1 MVKDVGLWKKV
12 GNFSVLLLRSFRYTQ
27 MISLIGEYDCKVDSK
42 GRFMFPAGLRKQLG
56 DAFDKGFVL
65 NRNLH
70 RKCLVL
76 YSIDEWNKLN
86 KKLKGLNR
94 LIAKEDML
102 VRRILGGATPVE
114 ADSAGRLLIPKPLS
128 EYAGLKTEVKVL
140 GSNNVVE
147 IWDKAAYDAIMNED
161 IDMESLAEDVLSKL
175 NFSDDDE

>member
-1 MVKDVGLWKKV
+1 
-12 GNFSVLLLRSFRYTQ
+12 
-27 MISLIGEYDCKVDSK
+27 
-42 GRFMFPAGLRKQLG
+42 MFPAGLRKQLG
-56 DAFDKGFVL
+56 DSFDKGFVL

-102 VRRILGGATPVE
+102 VRRILGGATPIE
-114 ADSAGRLLIPKPLS
+114 ADSAGRLLLPKPLS
-128 EYAGLKTEVKVL
+128 EYASLKSEVKVL

-147 IWDKAAYDAIMNED
+147 IWDKAAYDAIMNEE

-175 NFSDDDE
+175 NFSEDEE